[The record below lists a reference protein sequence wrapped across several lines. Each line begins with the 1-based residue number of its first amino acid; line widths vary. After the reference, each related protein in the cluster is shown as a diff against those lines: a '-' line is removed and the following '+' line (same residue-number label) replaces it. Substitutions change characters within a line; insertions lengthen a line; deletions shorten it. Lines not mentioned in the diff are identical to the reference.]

1 MITDP
6 SEGENN
12 RIEVSSEDRN
22 EPETASAAPL
32 NPVR

>member
-6 SEGENN
+6 SAGENN
-12 RIEVSSEDRN
+12 RIEEASEGRN